1 MKRKGFT
8 LIELLGVI
16 VVLAVIAIIT
26 TPVILGVIEKS
37 KRGALQSSGYGLVE
51 SGILYHAE
59 YQNSQTVRFDIKNN
73 QIRTKEENKIEILDD
88 KSAMWFNTGLLT
100 EHGADIYAYFVNN
113 TNNNKKEGQDW
124 FLYGFKQRSDLE
136 MRAFRDYPDIAD
148 YFTTPSDFI
157 YDKSMKLS
165 IDYDHIIDDNYE
177 RFVQVGLTDKYMIN
191 GLLLNAVQ
199 RIVEKVKRNYKL
211 AIPQYYT
218 DKTTHESKIQL
229 LLPLFLQSKDVA
241 DLALVVDKGPYAYVG
256 KTILTL
262 EWAYVNSRR
271 IVRPDVEWLKIW
283 YKSIDI

>member
-1 MKRKGFT
+1 MEEIVKYQPEYNLLQDAYLGSREGLHRKLEF
-8 LIELLGVI
+8 LSN
-16 VVLAVIAIIT
+16 IAQKEQWDYR
-26 TPVILGVIEKS
+26 GSSEK
-37 KRGALQSSGYGLVE
+37 Q
-51 SGILYHAE
+51 ILYN
-59 YQNSQTVRFDIKNN
+59 YLCYTYDRI
-73 QIRTKEENKIEILDD
+73 KEENKIEILNDR
-88 KSAMWFNTGLLT
+88 SAMCFNTGLLT
-100 EHGADIYAYFVNN
+100 EHGADIYAYFVKN
-113 TNNNKKEGQDW
+113 TNNSKREGQDW

-218 DKTTHESKIQL
+218 DKATHESKIQL

-271 IVRPDVEWLKIW
+271 IVRPDVEWLKI
-283 YKSIDI
+283 